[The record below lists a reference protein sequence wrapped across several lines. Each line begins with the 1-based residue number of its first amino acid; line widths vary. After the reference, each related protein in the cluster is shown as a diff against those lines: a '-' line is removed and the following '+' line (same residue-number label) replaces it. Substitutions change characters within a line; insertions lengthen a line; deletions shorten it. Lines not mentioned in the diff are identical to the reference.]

1 MTKFLLPFALYF
13 LIFTLYF
20 LPSTLYAQ
28 NTSDFTDAQ
37 RQIVGD
43 AAAQLAGDSS
53 LQFGDVGILVQDLLS
68 GEIIC
73 RHNDT
78 KSLIPASNMK
88 IITTSVGLA
97 ILGEDYK
104 FKTEL
109 QYDGTIKDSVL
120 HGNIY
125 LKGYGDPTLASPT
138 FDSTMLM
145 PKVLDS
151 LVFIIKNTLKI
162 NKIDGKI
169 IGDATAWSE
178 ETTVPTWLFEDI
190 GQYYGAGPCGLSFN
204 ENQFKLSFLQ
214 QPQVGARPVLTE
226 ISPFVPEFQLQN
238 STVSVA
244 GGGEDAYIYAMPYGK
259 LGFVNGSL
267 PVGNGYQYAY
277 GAVPDPALFAA
288 WHLRNTLIQQNIPVT
303 DSATTVRTL
312 DIRHWTV
319 DTGKSS
325 ASKVQS
331 PTSLKTTFFTWLSA
345 PLKKIL
351 SYTNAE
357 SNNFCAETILR
368 AIAYEQTCIA
378 DNAKGIA
385 EILKFLKEEGIDTR
399 GMFLLDGS
407 GLSPRNGV
415 SAYQVAQILR
425 TASSDFGGTLPR
437 PGEKGTLKTFLK
449 DFPSIQA
456 RIRAKSGTISRVKSY
471 SGYLTTLDG
480 RTLVFSVIANN
491 FTCSQPVIRKKI
503 EIFLIALGEI

>member
-1 MTKFLLPFALYF
+1 MTKFLLPFAFYF
-13 LIFTLYF
+13 LLFTFYF

-37 RQIVGD
+37 RQIAGD
-43 AAAQLAGDSS
+43 AAAQLAGDTS

-73 RHNDT
+73 RHNDI

-109 QYDGTIKDSVL
+109 QYDGTIKDSIL

-125 LKGYGDPTLASPT
+125 LKGYGDPTLASPA

-169 IGDATAWSE
+169 IGDASAWSE
-178 ETTVPTWLFEDI
+178 ETAVPTWLFEDI

-226 ISPFVPEFQLQN
+226 MSPFVPEFQLQN
-238 STVSVA
+238 STTSVM
-244 GGGEDAYIYAMPYGK
+244 GGGEDAYIYLMPYGNT
-259 LGFVNGSL
+259 GFVNGTL
-267 PVGNGYQYAY
+267 PVGDGYQYAY

-288 WHLRNTLIQQNIPVT
+288 WHLRKTLLQQNIPVT
-303 DSATTVRTL
+303 DSATTEARQLQNFVPAAPR
-312 DIRHWTV
+312 
-319 DTGKSS
+319 
-325 ASKVQS
+325 
-331 PTSLKTTFFTWLSA
+331 TTFFTWFSA

-368 AIAYEQTCIA
+368 AIAYKQTCIA
-378 DNAKGIA
+378 DNAKGIT
-385 EILKFLKEEGIDTR
+385 EILKFLKDKGIDTR

-471 SGYLTTLDG
+471 SGYLTTLGG
-480 RTLVFSVIANN
+480 RTLVFSVITNN

-503 EIFLIALGEI
+503 EIFLVALGEI